1 MQPVRLQLDLD
12 KEPQE
17 RYVLSIRQG
26 EVNATDV
33 EFEVTDH
40 GEAVDLSAYGVYFEC
55 AHPNGALHSEKVG
68 SMSGNVA
75 SYTVAKAV
83 GDEAGTIECAYL
95 ALKVTND
102 DGTTDV
108 YATTQAFL
116 IRVLPNAQTEG
127 AGIAKAY
134 SSEIEEMLAYCRQ
147 TFDDNEAQRQSTFD
161 SNESKRQ
168 AESEAATKRANDA
181 ADKVQ
186 SAIDGTLDPLFKA
199 WIDGQKNVA
208 GGLVGYDYF
217 VERMAFLTDEEFI
230 SYTTGGA

>member
-1 MQPVRLQLDLD
+1 MQPVRMQLDLD

-26 EVNATDV
+26 EVNATVLEV
-33 EFEVTDH
+33 EVADH
-40 GEAVDLSAYGVYFEC
+40 GEAVDLGAYSVFFEC

-68 SMSGNVA
+68 STSGNVA
-75 SYTVAKAV
+75 TYTVAKAV
-83 GDEAGTIECAYL
+83 GGEAGTIECAYF

-127 AGIAKAY
+127 AGVAKAY
-134 SSEIEEMLAYCRQ
+134 SSEIEAMLAYCKQ
-147 TFDDNEAQRQSTFD
+147 TFDANEAQRQSTFD
-161 SNESKRQ
+161 TNEVERQ
-168 AESEAATKRANDA
+168 TASEAATKRANDA
-181 ADKVQ
+181 ADLVK

-199 WIDGQKNVA
+199 WVDSQKDVA
-208 GGLVGYDYF
+208 GGLVSYDLF
-217 VERMAFLTDEEFI
+217 VERLTFLSDEDFVA
-230 SYTTGGA
+230 YTTGGA

>member
-26 EVNATDV
+26 EVNATQLEV
-33 EFEVTDH
+33 EVTDH
-40 GEAVDLSAYGVYFEC
+40 GEDVDLNAYSVFFEC

-68 SMSGNVA
+68 STSGNVA

-83 GDEAGTIECAYL
+83 GDEAGTIECAYM
-95 ALKVTND
+95 ALKTTND
-102 DGTTDV
+102 DGTTEV
-108 YATTQAFL
+108 YATTQAF
-116 IRVLPNAQTEG
+116 IVRVLPNAQTEG

-147 TFDDNEAQRQSTFD
+147 TFDKDEAQRQSTFD
-161 SNESKRQ
+161 SNEDARQ
-168 AESEAATKRANDA
+168 AASEAATKRANDA

-199 WIDGQKNVA
+199 WIDAQKDVE
-208 GGLVGYDYF
+208 GGLVSHDGLLGGLYYMADKAF
-217 VERMAFLTDEEFI
+217 VAYVTDD
-230 SYTTGGA
+230 

>member
-26 EVNATDV
+26 EVNATQLAV
-33 EFEVTDH
+33 EVTDH
-40 GEAVDLSAYGVYFEC
+40 GDDVDLSAYDVYFEC

-68 SMSGNVA
+68 STSGNVA
-75 SYTVAKAV
+75 TYTVAKAV
-83 GDEAGTIECAYL
+83 GDEAGTIECAYF
-95 ALKVTND
+95 ALKTTND
-102 DGTTDV
+102 GGATEV

-134 SSEIEEMLAYCRQ
+134 SSEIEAMLAYCRQ
-147 TFDDNEAQRQSTFD
+147 TFDANETARQSTFD
-161 SNESKRQ
+161 SNEKARQ
-168 AESEAATKRANDA
+168 EKSEAATKRANDA
-181 ADKVQ
+181 ADKVY

-199 WIDGQKNVA
+199 WIDAQKDVA
-208 GGLVGYDYF
+208 GGLVSYDLF
-217 VERMAFLTDEEFI
+217 VDRLTFLSDEDFVA
-230 SYTTGGA
+230 YTTGGA